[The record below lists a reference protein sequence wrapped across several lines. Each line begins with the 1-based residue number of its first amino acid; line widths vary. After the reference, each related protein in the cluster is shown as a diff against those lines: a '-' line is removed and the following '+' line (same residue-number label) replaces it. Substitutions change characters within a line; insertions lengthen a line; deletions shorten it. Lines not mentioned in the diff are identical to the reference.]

1 MKNGISLQRIG
12 DMDAIR
18 YFDVLTQE
26 LKENKERSRKEKL
39 SRDPNAVMLERG
51 TIDGV
56 FG

>member
-26 LKENKERSRKEKL
+26 LKENKERSREEKL